1 MKNFNTVFVIT
12 LLLFFFINL
21 AISLTWPIY
30 SKYKTKSH
38 EYISEQINELD
49 LSEEDLN
56 ILYDETWRN
65 YDKFTYV
72 PFLGHSETKRVGKFV
87 NFDQKKGRKVE
98 RPKNCNQNV
107 YLYGGSTM
115 FGYNVVDD
123 ETIAQHLQNS
133 LGDNYCVFNQ
143 GRAYFYSKQENN
155 LFSQQIEN
163 DHKIDF
169 AIFLDGINE
178 RCGGY
183 EYDDHINRSF
193 SILVERPYKMW
204 KKTSLNFIYTL
215 PIIQFTNSFFNK
227 KRWIVDEDNNI
238 LQIESC
244 KNKVPLDA
252 LFQKRVNLRHALCNE
267 EKIICF
273 TFFQPFAGVHG
284 VQIEKL
290 LYKRDE
296 IALVK
301 KYKILRNAK
310 KYIIDIGDVISDDKS
325 LSYIDEVHYTP
336 KSNNKIAQRIY
347 TYLIN

>member
-1 MKNFNTVFVIT
+1 MKNFSTVFVIT

-49 LSEEDLN
+49 LSEEDLS

-65 YDKFTYV
+65 YHKFTYV

-163 DHKIDF
+163 EHKIEF

-183 EYDDHINRSF
+183 EYDKHINRSF

-215 PIIQFTNSFFNK
+215 PIIQFTNSVINK
-227 KRWIVDEDNNI
+227 NRWIIDEDNNI

-244 KNKVPLDA
+244 KNKVQLDA

-284 VQIEKL
+284 IQIEKL
-290 LYKRDE
+290 LHKEDK

-301 KYKILRNAK
+301 KYEILKNAK
-310 KYIIDIGDVISDDKS
+310 KYIIDIGDVLSDDNS
-325 LSYIDEVHYTP
+325 LSYIDGVHYTP
-336 KSNNKIAQRIY
+336 KSNKKIAGRIS